1 MKITKSQLN
10 KIIKEELEAVLS
22 EGPEIVSYPDEEG
35 VRMRRMSPE
44 DRGRTKVVAGR
55 FHQGDES
62 PEEKRRMDLEMI
74 ANVSGYEDGLNG
86 RERNRQ
92 QLYMYDEGRMPE
104 LAVAYREGYKR
115 GIDDSRK
122 GESWLTPYEQGL
134 ESDNLDVSLGGQ
146 EVAST
151 SAGIGTRM
159 GPYKSR
165 HRAMPP
171 EEKMRQATSKYA
183 GIDPSATGDDA
194 MNDPRNPAYAYPKK
208 RRK

>member
-1 MKITKSQLN
+1 MKITKSQL
-10 KIIKEELEAVLS
+10 KQIIKEELEAVLS

-35 VRMRRMSPE
+35 VRMRRMDPE
-44 DRGRTKVVAGR
+44 DRGRRKTLWGGM
-55 FHQGDES
+55 HQGDMT
-62 PEEKRRMDLEMI
+62 PEEEWRWKTGLKI
-74 ANVSGYEDGLNG
+74 KNTGYNHGLNNQPWGG
-86 RERNRQ
+86 RMGTGWDPGQFASE
-92 QLYMYDEGRMPE
+92 YDEGYE
-104 LAVAYREGYKR
+104 EGLE
-115 GIDDSRK
+115 DSRK